1 MRVLIS
7 LLLIAT
13 VANAALLR
21 KADPVAEDASTPGD
35 IKSEVA
41 AQNDEGCDG
50 VQCGHQPRMVERGH
64 FAHNV
69 YLNKLAAKAKEGKG
83 DTYHPALVPPGT
95 FNGTLHKLLQE
106 PLKNPLQEK
115 PNMVPPGHFA
125 NVARKEAELKALAG
139 PVKDLA
145 AQQAGT
151 CKILDKVV
159 TMARFV
165 YEVESNTADGIDK
178 SGQAI
183 VKLLELM
190 CPLIKTHYP
199 NANEGMECA
208 KLTDAV
214 RKFYD
219 PLFVGQT
226 KTAKQRCMN
235 APGHKVNF
243 ALLAA
248 LVGPKTL
255 FGATFC
261 EDKHDALQCMNK
273 TVSEIVPVHNKTKD
287 ELAAEEDKIEKIAE
301 KKVSI
306 DEHGWH
312 KYQAQKLK
320 TEGIPD
326 EEEDKLGEPKDAG
339 AIHRCRNCKHQK
351 AKMKE
356 LGLDMADD
364 KGYDLHNEEN
374 IHNAVTDAEASKP
387 NQPRQITHQGKTN

>member
-1 MRVLIS
+1 MRVVIV

-21 KADPVAEDASTPGD
+21 KADPVAADASTASD
-35 IKSEVA
+35 IKNEVA
-41 AQNDEGCDG
+41 AQSDSGCDG

-69 YLNKLAAKAKEGKG
+69 YLNKLAAVSKDKPE
-83 DTYHPALVPPGT
+83 TYHPALVAPGT

-125 NVARKEAELKALAG
+125 NVAKKEAELKALAG
-139 PVKDLA
+139 GVKDLA

-151 CKILDKVV
+151 CKILDKIV

-178 SGQAI
+178 SGEAI

-190 CPLIKTHYP
+190 CPLVKSHYP

-208 KLTDAV
+208 KLTQAV
-214 RKFYD
+214 KKFYD
-219 PLFVGQT
+219 PVFVGQT
-226 KTAKQRCMN
+226 KTRKQRCMN

-261 EDKHDALQCMNK
+261 EDKHDALQCMNQ
-273 TVSEIVPVHNKTKD
+273 TVSEIVPIHNKTKD
-287 ELAAEEDKIEKIAE
+287 EIAAEEDKIEKIAE
-301 KKVSI
+301 KKVAI
-306 DEHGWH
+306 DEDGWH

-320 TEGIPD
+320 SEQIP
-326 EEEDKLGEPKDAG
+326 EDVTANLGEPKDAG

-374 IHNAVTDAEASKP
+374 IHNAVTDAEAKKP
-387 NQPRQITHQGKTN
+387 NQPRQITHQGKQN

>member
-1 MRVLIS
+1 MGIS

-69 YLNKLAAKAKEGKG
+69 YLNKLATKAKEGKG

-125 NVARKEAELKALAG
+125 NVAMKEAELRAMAG
-139 PVKDLA
+139 G
-145 AQQAGT
+145 AQNLPEQQVGT
-151 CKILDKVV
+151 CKMLDKIV

-190 CPLIKTHYP
+190 CPLVKTHYP
-199 NANEGMECA
+199 DATKEMQCA
-208 KLTDAV
+208 KLSEAV
-214 RKFYD
+214 KKFYD
-219 PLFVGQT
+219 PAFVGQT
-226 KTAKQRCMN
+226 KTRKQRCMN
-235 APGHKVNF
+235 APGHKVSF

-255 FGATFC
+255 FGAQFC
-261 EDKHDALQCMNK
+261 EDKHDALKCMNK
-273 TVSEIVPVHNKTKD
+273 TIEEIAPMHNKTKD
-287 ELAAEEDKIEKIAE
+287 EIADDDDKIEKIAE
-301 KKVSI
+301 RKVGI
-306 DEHGWH
+306 EEHGWH

-320 TEGIPD
+320 R
-326 EEEDKLGEPKDAG
+326 EEQEEDVADKLGEPKDAG

-374 IHNAVTDAEASKP
+374 IHNAVTD
-387 NQPRQITHQGKTN
+387 